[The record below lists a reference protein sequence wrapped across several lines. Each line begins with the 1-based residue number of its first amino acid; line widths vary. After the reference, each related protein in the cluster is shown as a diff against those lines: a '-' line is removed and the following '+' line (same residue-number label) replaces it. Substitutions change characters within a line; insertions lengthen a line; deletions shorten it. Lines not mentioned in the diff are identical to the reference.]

1 MEDVAVDDDDDCE
14 DEALDDDE
22 DMEEECKE
30 HEKSSVTQTDNGHE
44 TVKEA
49 S

>member
-1 MEDVAVDDDDDCE
+1 MAVDDDDDCE
-14 DEALDDDE
+14 DVALDDDE

-30 HEKSSVTQTDNGHE
+30 HEKSASGNQTDNGLE